1 MSNLKFFAKQNEQK
15 SKNIGLEPN
24 RFLKLAKMVA
34 VFRWFS
40 KHLSTTAIIIIS
52 ALGFCKAEPFLPITV
67 NSDDASSAGIVDENY
82 GDQRQNSEQTP

>member
-1 MSNLKFFAKQNEQK
+1 MSNLKFFAKQKEQK

-34 VFRWFS
+34 DS